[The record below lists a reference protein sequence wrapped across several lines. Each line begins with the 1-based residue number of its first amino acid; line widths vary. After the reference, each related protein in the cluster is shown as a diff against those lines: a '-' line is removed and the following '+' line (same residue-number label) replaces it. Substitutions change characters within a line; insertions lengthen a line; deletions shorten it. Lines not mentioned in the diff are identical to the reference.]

1 MPSNPAGFINAT
13 HQADVRSISSTVR
26 TASRT
31 NAPGPSIQSTT
42 NPAVEKS
49 VNAGRKRAES
59 TRTRDTALAL
69 QTAPTLPTARSNID
83 IEQVG
88 VPFKCQKDQI
98 NSTPEGNF
106 VKFNN
111 GKVSLH

>member
-1 MPSNPAGFINAT
+1 MLQVRRSNQQQILLCE
-13 HQADVRSISSTVR
+13 D
-26 TASRT
+26 
-31 NAPGPSIQSTT
+31 
-42 NPAVEKS
+42 S

-88 VPFKCQKDQI
+88 VPFKCQKNQI
-98 NSTPEGNF
+98 ISTLEGNL
-106 VKFNN
+106 VKLNN
-111 GKVSLH
+111 GKVSIAYNYLFSLK